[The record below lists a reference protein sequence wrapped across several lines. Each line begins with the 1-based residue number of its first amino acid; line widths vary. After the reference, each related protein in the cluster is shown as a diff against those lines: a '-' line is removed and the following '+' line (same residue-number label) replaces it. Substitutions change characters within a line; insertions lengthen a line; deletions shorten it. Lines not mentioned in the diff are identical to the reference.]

1 MNFLDAETDDA
12 DFRGA
17 ARVAMVMA
25 VVSGVALE
33 SHRDQGMMAENK
45 KILEEEK
52 MMQSID
58 EQWPL
63 KLTLGDA
70 QDLDFYGSLEN
81 PILSKQ
87 VWLQSK

>member
-25 VVSGVALE
+25 MVSVVALE

-45 KILEEEK
+45 KNSRGRKKWCNQL
-52 MMQSID
+52 MNNDHLS
-58 EQWPL
+58 WHLVTL
-63 KLTLGDA
+63 KIWIFMA
-70 QDLDFYGSLEN
+70 H
-81 PILSKQ
+81 
-87 VWLQSK
+87 

>member
-12 DFRGA
+12 DFRAA
-17 ARVAMVMA
+17 ARRVRGGAREP
-25 VVSGVALE
+25 SRKK
-33 SHRDQGMMAENK
+33 SRDDGGEKNSRGRK
-45 KILEEEK
+45 K

>member
-25 VVSGVALE
+25 LVSVVALE

-45 KILEEEK
+45 KNSRGRK
-52 MMQSID
+52 N
-58 EQWPL
+58 
-63 KLTLGDA
+63 DA
-70 QDLDFYGSLEN
+70 IN
-81 PILSKQ
+81 
-87 VWLQSK
+87 

>member
-1 MNFLDAETDDA
+1 
-12 DFRGA
+12 
-17 ARVAMVMA
+17 
-25 VVSGVALE
+25 
-33 SHRDQGMMAENK
+33 
-45 KILEEEK
+45 

>member
-25 VVSGVALE
+25 MVSGVALE

-45 KILEEEK
+45 KNSRGRK
-52 MMQSID
+52 N
-58 EQWPL
+58 
-63 KLTLGDA
+63 DA
-70 QDLDFYGSLEN
+70 IN
-81 PILSKQ
+81 
-87 VWLQSK
+87 